1 MTCRNQPHR
10 GEEDWIQG
18 QGLDS
23 GHGPGFVVRFL
34 KFRGLGFRFR
44 VCSRAFAVNPNP
56 RSSGEA
62 DVQGLNLNLAYF
74 IARTECGR

>member
-1 MTCRNQPHR
+1 MGR
-10 GEEDWIQG
+10 GLW
-18 QGLDS
+18 
-23 GHGPGFVVRFL
+23 FRFL

-44 VCSRAFAVNPNP
+44 AYSRAFGVNPNP